1 MPVYDRSYRRWDG
14 QLSRR
19 ALRFIPI
26 AETGIRQALSLR
38 SGWLLK
44 LLYRALLFF
53 SFIPTLIFL
62 FFNYVLY
69 YQPQFMPREVVQ
81 WLDRIEPYRIL
92 QYPVLLQSN
101 ALFLMAL
108 TVIVGSG
115 LIARDRAAGAMP
127 LYLSRPLT
135 RVDYAIGKFL
145 VLAWF
150 LAFLTIVP
158 CLLLWLFG
166 VISSPREDA
175 LRSMLPELPRIL
187 LHGGVI
193 VVTYSATMLAVS
205 ALFRRPMFAGLVW
218 FALIVFLPSFLSI
231 ASVRLN
237 WVAAAAISPNDSIQA
252 IGFDLWNLDNIQSQ
266 SGVSRDIQPLLRMAK
281 FLPETPV
288 DWCWVSI
295 ACWILASLAILTFV
309 LRRQDVVTD
318 AAR

>member
-19 ALRFIPI
+19 SLRFIPI
-26 AETGIRQALSLR
+26 ASQGIRQALSLR
-38 SGWLLK
+38 AGWLFRV
-44 LLYRALLFF
+44 LYRLLLVFCF
-53 SFIPTLIFL
+53 VPTLIFL
-62 FFNYVLY
+62 FLNYILY
-69 YQPQFMPREVVQ
+69 YRPQFASNGMVQ
-81 WLDRIEPYRIL
+81 WLDRIEPFRVL
-92 QYPVLLQSN
+92 QYPVLLGWN
-101 ALFLMAL
+101 TLGLMSL

-135 RVDYAIGKFL
+135 RLDYGLGKFC

-150 LAFLTIVP
+150 LGCITILP

-166 VISSPREDA
+166 VVSSPRADA
-175 LRSMLPELPRIL
+175 LHTMLPELPRIL
-187 LHGGVI
+187 IHGGVI

-205 ALFRRPMFAGLVW
+205 SLFRRPMFAGLVW

-231 ASVRLN
+231 ASARLQWN
-237 WVAAAAISPNDSIQA
+237 SVPAISPNDAIQA
-252 IGFDLWNLDNIQSQ
+252 IGFDLWNLDAIQNQPGISHE
-266 SGVSRDIQPLLRMAK
+266 IQALLRMSK
-281 FLPETPV
+281 ILPSTPV
-288 DWCWVSI
+288 EWCWISVVCWTVVSVGV
-295 ACWILASLAILTFV
+295 LTLV